1 MKDMAGNFA
10 MQDLVRDHCKDADC
24 IILCY
29 NLTSR
34 RSFENLPDWLEEIE
48 KDSIGKNLPVALV
61 ATKSDL
67 AQDQRQVS
75 EDLGYRKKGDIGDKC
90 ILFRETTTYGNDV
103 SSVNLLF
110 TEVAEM
116 IV

>member
-1 MKDMAGNFA
+1 MACQRLKLDA
-10 MQDLVRDHCKDADC
+10 WLDL
-24 IILCY
+24 
-29 NLTSR
+29 
-34 RSFENLPDWLEEIE
+34 RSFT
-48 KDSIGKNLPVALV
+48 DSLTPLRDTILSRHLRTGGHQHQLLSPWPMDRMVSSV
-61 ATKSDL
+61 
-67 AQDQRQVS
+67 QRQVS

>member
-29 NLTSR
+29 NLTSK
-34 RSFENLPDWLEEIE
+34 RSYDTLPDWLEEIE
-48 KDSIGKNLPVALV
+48 RDPVGMNLPVALV

-67 AQDQRQVS
+67 AQD
-75 EDLGYRKKGDIGDKC
+75 
-90 ILFRETTTYGNDV
+90 
-103 SSVNLLF
+103 
-110 TEVAEM
+110 
-116 IV
+116 

>member
-48 KDSIGKNLPVALV
+48 KDSIG
-61 ATKSDL
+61 
-67 AQDQRQVS
+67 
-75 EDLGYRKKGDIGDKC
+75 
-90 ILFRETTTYGNDV
+90 
-103 SSVNLLF
+103 
-110 TEVAEM
+110 
-116 IV
+116 